1 MGNIKEFV
9 KEYSQLLANES
20 PFVYEDEDG
29 KRYKSVEEAYKSG
42 KKVAIKNSNDSA
54 IEYLKGLGIESKA
67 DVSKFF
73 ELLSH
78 IFGMDIGK
86 KSGTRT
92 RRTYSNEE
100 KAALMDAWHKA
111 DAANMSKVDF
121 CKENDIT
128 YQTLM
133 KWLREAKG

>member
-73 ELLSH
+73 ELLGH
-78 IFGMDIGK
+78 IFGLDSGK
-86 KSGTRT
+86 KSSTRT
-92 RRTYSNEE
+92 RKTYSNEE
-100 KAALMDAWHKA
+100 KAALMEAWSKA

-133 KWLREAKG
+133 KWLREAKA